1 MPATATPSDLQRLR
15 AALAKVAKLVIVDP
29 AFSPIF
35 ARLEQEIA
43 LAEAE
48 GDLISR
54 ARAVAA
60 RHSAM
65 A

>member
-1 MPATATPSDLQRLR
+1 MPELQRLHL
-15 AALAKVAKLVIVDP
+15 ALAKVAKLVVADP
-29 AFSPIF
+29 AYVPIF

-43 LAEAE
+43 IAEAT
-48 GDLISR
+48 GDLLAR

-60 RHSAM
+60 RQSAM